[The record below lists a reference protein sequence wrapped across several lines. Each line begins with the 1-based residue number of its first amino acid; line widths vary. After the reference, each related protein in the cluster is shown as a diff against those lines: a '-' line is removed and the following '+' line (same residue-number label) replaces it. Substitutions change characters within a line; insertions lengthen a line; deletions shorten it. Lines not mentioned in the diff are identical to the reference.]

1 MAGRGKTPKTT
12 NNMKFNDFNSKSV
25 EIIGK
30 CLEQCLCTQQYSFVA
45 DLFAYISPLD
55 RDFCTSPSIDKKVVE
70 ERFLASLTLATIT
83 DDCNTFVEQL
93 KDTLKEAEE
102 HEKAIREVGGEWI
115 QSYACDN
122 PTCFRDYEE
131 YLEQAGKFAVVE
143 KKFFRKFC
151 NTRKHGKKMWDA
163 DGNLIYHN
171 LHTYSPICND
181 NYAKSL
187 FTLKQCGGKGLNQAF
202 KLFEEIIAVFVRTYH
217 YALGVDLYVQSMR
230 FKPIEARMILSNSIK
245 KELSVFHIDDINN
258 IEDHWVNQAKQ
269 NIDKKMLDHIYNKTI
284 LELAPAFYHLVKTG
298 QFPWMAIL
306 IKDKENHQGI
316 LSEIESDMFK
326 EIKDPKQREQTVLEI
341 RKLIL
346 NFDRFT
352 GIIYESGE
360 NNKKDK
366 ILSTGE
372 VLAFIVEYINEKVK
386 LDCSMK
392 KFITNYFCK
401 LRNMEVDGEALY
413 KKFNYARNRMN
424 KHDLKRKAFDNKKQK
439 ILQN

>member
-1 MAGRGKTPKTT
+1 
-12 NNMKFNDFNSKSV
+12 MKFYNITSESV

-30 CLEQCLCTQQYSFVA
+30 CLEQCLCTRQYSYVA
-45 DLFAYISPLD
+45 KLFAYISPLD
-55 RDFCTSPSIDKKVVE
+55 RDFCMSPCIDKKIVE

-122 PTCFRDYEE
+122 PACFRDYNE

-143 KKFFRKFC
+143 KKFFRKFS

-163 DGNLIYHN
+163 DGNPIYHN

-187 FTLKQCGGKGLNQAF
+187 FTLKQCGGKGLNQAL
-202 KLFEEIIAVFVRTYH
+202 KLFEEIIAVFVKTYH
-217 YALGVDLYVQSMR
+217 YALGVDLYAQSMR
-230 FKPIEARMILSNSIK
+230 SNPIEARIILSNSIK
-245 KELSVFHIDDINN
+245 KELSVFHIDDITN

-269 NIDKKMLDHIYNKTI
+269 QIDKKMLDHIYNKTI
-284 LELAPAFYHLVKTG
+284 MKLAPAFYHLVKTG

-306 IKDKENHQGI
+306 IKDKENHQGN
-316 LSEIESDMFK
+316 LSEIESVIFK
-326 EIKDPKQREQTVLEI
+326 GIKDPKQREQTVLEI
-341 RKLIL
+341 RELIY
-346 NFDRFT
+346 NFNRFT
-352 GIIYESGE
+352 GIIYERGE
-360 NNKKDK
+360 NNKKEK
-366 ILSTGE
+366 ILNVGD

-386 LDCSMK
+386 LDYSIK

-401 LRNMEVDGEALY
+401 LRNIEADGEILY
-413 KKFNYARNRMN
+413 KKFNYARNHMN
-424 KHDLKRKAFDNKKQK
+424 LHDLKRKAFDNKKQE
-439 ILQN
+439 ILRNTQK

>member
-1 MAGRGKTPKTT
+1 MY
-12 NNMKFNDFNSKSV
+12 FNVITSKSV

-30 CLEQCLCTQQYSFVA
+30 CLEQCLCTRQYSYVA
-45 DLFAYISPLD
+45 ELFEYISPLD
-55 RDFCTSPSIDKKVVE
+55 RNFCMSPCIDKKIVE

-122 PTCFRDYEE
+122 PACFRDYNE

-143 KKFFRKFC
+143 KKFFRKFS

-163 DGNLIYHN
+163 DGKPIYHN

-181 NYAKSL
+181 NYTKSL
-187 FTLKQCGGKGLNQAF
+187 FTLNQCGGKGLNQVF
-202 KLFEEIIAVFVRTYH
+202 KLFEEIIAVFVRTYR
-217 YALGVDLYVQSMR
+217 YAQGVDIYAQSMR
-230 FKPIEARMILSNSIK
+230 FNAIGARMILTNSIK
-245 KELSVFHIDDINN
+245 KELSAFHIDNITN
-258 IEDHWVNQAKQ
+258 IEDHLVNYAKQ
-269 NIDKKMLDHIYNKTI
+269 QIDKEMLDHIYNKTI
-284 LELAPAFYHLVKTG
+284 MELAPAFYHLVTTG
-298 QFPWMAIL
+298 EFPWMAIL

-316 LSEIESDMFK
+316 LSEIESDIFK
-326 EIKDPKQREQTVLEI
+326 GIKDPKQRVQTVLEI
-341 RKLIL
+341 RKLIY
-346 NFDRFT
+346 NFDSFT
-352 GIIYESGE
+352 GITYERGE

-366 ILSTGE
+366 ILNVGD

-386 LDCSMK
+386 LDYSIK

-401 LRNMEVDGEALY
+401 LRNIEADGETLY
-413 KKFNYARNRMN
+413 KKFNYARNHMN
-424 KHDLKRKAFDNKKQK
+424 LHDLKRKAFDNKKQE
-439 ILQN
+439 ILRNTQKYSEIN